1 MERRAE
7 RATALGGARVL
18 AISVASIR
26 GKIDH
31 PGAATTGG
39 RPEVAKPFQT
49 DESRKPFFPARF
61 RDLAMRSESDWGRQ
75 SVDSSRPW
83 PVHFSASYGLLPC
96 RTSHR
101 LPPEGSYGTQRD
113 CSPRVAQILDLL
125 WPCRRDNESR
135 KNRRGGHSDRVSRR
149 SSAVRRKKKGVTMTV
164 PGNVLLQRYASAF
177 RIPFR
182 YAPRRVPRRV
192 GTFG

>member
-39 RPEVAKPFQT
+39 RSEVAKPFQT

-101 LPPEGSYGTQRD
+101 LPTEGTYGTQKD
-113 CSPRVAQILDLL
+113 CSPRVAQILGRADEIKKAARTDAGATPIECLGA
-125 WPCRRDNESR
+125 RRLCVVR
-135 KNRRGGHSDRVSRR
+135 KR
-149 SSAVRRKKKGVTMTV
+149 A
-164 PGNVLLQRYASAF
+164 
-177 RIPFR
+177 
-182 YAPRRVPRRV
+182 
-192 GTFG
+192 